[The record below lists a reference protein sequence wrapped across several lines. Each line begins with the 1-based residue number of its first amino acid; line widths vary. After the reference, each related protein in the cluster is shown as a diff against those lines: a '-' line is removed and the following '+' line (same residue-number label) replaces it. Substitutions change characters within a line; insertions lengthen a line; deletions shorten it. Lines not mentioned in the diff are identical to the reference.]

1 MHKQNI
7 ILFMRQNF
15 IASIILCSLVF
26 SVNANAIFKSESNDR
41 YYDKFKKA
49 FEKIQK
55 EYVNEPK
62 KQELIDA
69 AIDGM
74 LSSLD
79 PHSVFLAD
87 EDYDFFMSSTIGE
100 FGGIGAE
107 ITYETGA
114 VKIISPIDGLGAYK
128 AGVKAGDFIVKINKD
143 FVNNLGFNKA
153 VSELRGE
160 PGSKVNITVIREGE
174 VKPLDFEITR
184 EIVKIDAIKS
194 RIDNNIAYIRVSTF
208 NEKSSSDLRKEF
220 RKIFSDKNNKIEGIV
235 LDLRNNPGGLL
246 DQGVNIADFFL
257 DEGTIVSTKG
267 RNISSEILLSAS
279 KNSYKAP
286 NLPMVV
292 LINGGSASASEI
304 VAGAL
309 QDNKRAI
316 LVGTKTYGKGSV
328 QTLFKF
334 DERSALKFT
343 TALYYTPSGKSIQAE
358 GIDPDIKIENA
369 KAEYS
374 ANSKDRL
381 RFSEASLKNHIKNEK
396 ESNKEPKDSKKSI
409 DDKKDSKNDSKKEDD
424 EKDNLSEEYKSDFQY
439 ARAYDIL
446 QGLIISEKRNE
457 RRK

>member
-1 MHKQNI
+1 L
-7 ILFMRQNF
+7 LF
-15 IASIILCSLVF
+15 SL
-26 SVNANAIFKSESNDR
+26 NANAIFKSESNDK

-55 EYVNEPK
+55 EYVKEPK

-87 EDYDFFMSSTIGE
+87 DDYDFFMSSTIGE

-107 ITYETGA
+107 IIYESGA

-128 AGVKAGDFIVKINKD
+128 AGVKAGDFIVKINND
-143 FVNNLGFNKA
+143 FVSNLGFNKA

-160 PGSKVNITVIREGE
+160 PGTKLKITVIREGE
-174 VKPLDFEITR
+174 GKPLEFEITR

-220 RKIFSDKNNKIEGIV
+220 RKIFADKNNKIEGII

-246 DQGVNIADFFL
+246 DQGVNISDYFL
-257 DEGTIVSTKG
+257 KEGTIVSTKG
-267 RNISSEILLSAS
+267 RNISSDIVLSAS
-279 KNSYKAP
+279 KDSPKAP
-286 NLPMVV
+286 DLPMVV

-343 TALYYTPSGKSIQAE
+343 TALYYTPSGRSIQAE

-369 KAEYS
+369 KAEYAS
-374 ANSKDRL
+374 NSKDNL

-396 ESNKEPKDSKKSI
+396 EPDAKSKDPQKISK
-409 DDKKDSKNDSKKEDD
+409 DNLDSKNDFKKQDD
-424 EKDNLSEEYKSDFQY
+424 EKDNFSEEYKKDFQY

-446 QGLIISEKRNE
+446 QGLIISERRNE